1 MKNECQFFPKRLP
14 HTVKSTWLLSVIWM
28 SYSSYMANLM
38 SFLSIIIEAVKS
50 GLAEGI
56 VSNVDELSQIH
67 SEAK

>member
-1 MKNECQFFPKRLP
+1 MKNECQFCPKHLP

-28 SYSSYMANLM
+28 PYSSYMVNLI

-50 GLAEGI
+50 GLAERI
-56 VSNVDELSQIH
+56 LSDELSQIH